1 MSDLLDFSPPGQ
13 TTFTLSGAKARFY
26 NAGTTTLRTVYTD
39 QTETVPHPSPLV
51 ADASGRWAQ
60 AFVSGGPVKVVV
72 TQADDSTG
80 YTLDPCEKV
89 AAAGAG
95 ASQIS
100 FAPTVDLPFTN
111 VQAAI
116 EGAAASAA
124 SGFTPFGLGV
134 TGSVELLANL
144 DATNIATGQYRFDGT
159 TTGTF
164 PTGVSA
170 SDTGAVQVVRET
182 SGSAWM
188 RLYHDTTDRLFVRRM
203 SSSSWGTWRE
213 DITANIGATEGDL
226 IYRGA
231 SSWTRLAKGTAGQVL
246 QMNSGATAPEWGA
259 GSDIFFRLNSAHA
272 GADVI
277 TAQNLFPLS
286 VTLAASTVYE
296 YEIFWSISKTAGA
309 TSHTLSTGFGGTATL
324 NNIQRN
330 FAFNGSTTLTYAAS
344 FTSAGYLLTA
354 NSTLFANAVA
364 NATVNYW
371 NSERGTVSING
382 AGTFIPQYTLSAAPG
397 GAYSTN
403 IGSYFRLRR
412 LGASG
417 SNLSSG
423 SWA

>member
-39 QTETVPHPSPLV
+39 QTLTVPHPDPLV

-100 FAPTVDLPFTN
+100 FSPTVDLPFTN
-111 VQAAI
+111 VQSAI

-134 TGSVELLANL
+134 TGSVDLLANL

-170 SDTGAVQVVRET
+170 SDTGAVELIRET

-188 RLYHDTTDRLFVRRM
+188 ALYHDTTDRLFKRRM
-203 SSSSWGTWRE
+203 NASAWGAWRE
-213 DITANIGATEGDL
+213 EITANIGATEGDI

-231 SSWTRLAKGTAGQVL
+231 SAWTRLAKGTARQKL
-246 QMNSGATAPEWGA
+246 QMNSGATAPEWTSSNWDYTSSAQTITLDGTLTLAHSLGATPTQFEAFLVCTSSNAGYASGDVVLAPRGSQIGPAHLGVTLGADGTNMYVGYGSNIQIRNKATATTFTNITA
-259 GSDIFFRLNSAHA
+259 GSW
-272 GADVI
+272 
-277 TAQNLFPLS
+277 NLIVRAKL
-286 VTLAASTVYE
+286 
-296 YEIFWSISKTAGA
+296 
-309 TSHTLSTGFGGTATL
+309 
-324 NNIQRN
+324 
-330 FAFNGSTTLTYAAS
+330 
-344 FTSAGYLLTA
+344 
-354 NSTLFANAVA
+354 
-364 NATVNYW
+364 
-371 NSERGTVSING
+371 
-382 AGTFIPQYTLSAAPG
+382 
-397 GAYSTN
+397 
-403 IGSYFRLRR
+403 
-412 LGASG
+412 
-417 SNLSSG
+417 
-423 SWA
+423 

>member
-39 QTETVPHPSPLV
+39 QTLTVPHPDPLI
-51 ADASGRWAQ
+51 ADASGRWPQ

-72 TQADDSTG
+72 TQSDDSTG

-100 FAPTVDLPFTN
+100 FAPTVDLSFTN

-170 SDTGAVQVVRET
+170 SDTGAVQLVRET

-188 RLYHDTTDRLFVRRM
+188 VLYHDTTDRTFYRRM
-203 SSSSWGTWRE
+203 ASSTWGTWRE
-213 DITANIGATEGDL
+213 LLHVNIGATEGDI

-231 SSWTRLAKGTAGQVL
+231 SAWTRLAKGTAGQRLV
-246 QMNSGATAPEWGA
+246 MNSGATAPQWANNTVWDFTSTQQAFSLSSKLEV
-259 GSDIFFRLNSAHA
+259 AH
-272 GADVI
+272 GLPGI
-277 TAQNLFPLS
+277 PTELSGYLICTTAQSPYILNEVLLMPTNTQ
-286 VTLAASTVYE
+286 VGASGY
-296 YEIFWSISKTAGA
+296 
-309 TSHTLSTGFGGTATL
+309 
-324 NNIQRN
+324 NI
-330 FAFNGSTTLTYAAS
+330 G
-344 FTSAGYLLTA
+344 
-354 NSTLFANAVA
+354 
-364 NATVNYW
+364 
-371 NSERGTVSING
+371 
-382 AGTFIPQYTLSAAPG
+382 LSAD
-397 GAYSTN
+397 STN
-403 IGSYFRLRR
+403 IIARIGAQIVLNNDSGGLLNLTASSWRLVVRAK
-412 LGASG
+412 L
-417 SNLSSG
+417 
-423 SWA
+423 

>member
-13 TTFTLSGAKARFY
+13 TTFTLSGAKAYFY
-26 NAGTTTLRTVYTD
+26 DAGTTTPRTVYTD

-100 FAPTVDLPFTN
+100 FSPTVDLPFTN

-170 SDTGAVQVVRET
+170 SDTGAVELIRET

-188 RLYHDTTDRLFVRRM
+188 WLYHDTTDRLFVRRM

-231 SSWTRLAKGTAGQVL
+231 SAWTRLAKGTARQVL
-246 QMNSGATAPEWGA
+246 RMNAGATAPEWTSSAFTFLSSQNTTSGTAFDFTGIPAGTQEIVMDLVGVSLSGTDNMLVQLGVSGGPVTTGYTGA
-259 GSDIFFRLNSAHA
+259 GSNTAASSASS
-272 GADVI
+272 
-277 TAQNLFPLS
+277 TASTTGGLIRVGS
-286 VTLAASTVYE
+286 AAST
-296 YEIFWSISKTAGA
+296 ISGRVTINRMDGNRWHISGFLDYGSGA
-309 TSHTLSTGFGGTATL
+309 VGTMFLSG
-324 NNIQRN
+324 
-330 FAFNGSTTLTYAAS
+330 
-344 FTSAGYLLTA
+344 
-354 NSTLFANAVA
+354 
-364 NATVNYW
+364 TVN
-371 NSERGTVSING
+371 
-382 AGTFIPQYTLSAAPG
+382 
-397 GAYSTN
+397 
-403 IGSYFRLRR
+403 
-412 LGASG
+412 LGAELTQVRLTRTGTDTFDAG
-417 SNLSSG
+417 SARVG
-423 SWA
+423 YR